1 MGQQGVVV
9 AGRDHERALV
19 GGNLADQRRRKGIRT
34 HPARGNQL
42 PLVGGLGC
50 TPIPI
55 CRSRVCL
62 AGISVVIAPGPG
74 GERGEQVLG
83 FLVGQALWHQ
93 GNRVRDGSSGSIG
106 QGERPA
112 AEVVGDL
119 PQLRHGLGSG
129 PHRILGGGT
138 RCRGVVEAGIRRGM
152 PGQSELVVE
161 RASQPPDHEVMR
173 LGSRGGCRVPHR
185 AGAKVGMSP
194 PGRNRTRP
202 GGHGFAPE
210 RADIRRL
217 PVLRDARGIPR
228 GRRRVT
234 NRPGRL
240 PMGRL
245 RRHGSGRLG
254 RNRGDGSPRVME
266 GSRRISQVPGVFLVP
281 GPGCAR
287 IRTRGQGRFPQ
298 GHYGATGGFTD
309 GSRRANG
316 IRGSRGEGRQWRER
330 RRPVGSRRAGR
341 CRGPRCR
348 QHGGWPGG

>member
-1 MGQQGVVV
+1 M
-9 AGRDHERALV
+9 
-19 GGNLADQRRRKGIRT
+19 
-34 HPARGNQL
+34 
-42 PLVGGLGC
+42 
-50 TPIPI
+50 
-55 CRSRVCL
+55 CL
-62 AGISVVIAPGPG
+62 AGIGVVIAPGPG

-138 RCRGVVEAGIRRGM
+138 RCRGVIQAGIRRGM

-173 LGSRGGCRVPHR
+173 LGTRGGCRVPHR

-245 RRHGSGRLG
+245 RRLRRHGSGRLG
-254 RNRGDGSPRVME
+254 RNQGDGSPRVME
-266 GSRRISQVPGVFLVP
+266 GSRRISQ
-281 GPGCAR
+281 
-287 IRTRGQGRFPQ
+287 I
-298 GHYGATGGFTD
+298 
-309 GSRRANG
+309 
-316 IRGSRGEGRQWRER
+316 
-330 RRPVGSRRAGR
+330 
-341 CRGPRCR
+341 
-348 QHGGWPGG
+348 